1 MEKKE
6 WKGNDVVFVDDRNVN
21 VKYII
26 FKRIVFDDNLLN
38 SKKDIIK
45 FIENFKLEEI
55 LNIEEFKFLV
65 LLKIEEYIKKI
76 YFLEFNLIKLEN

>member
-1 MEKKE
+1 MDK
-6 WKGNDVVFVDDRNVN
+6 
-21 VKYII
+21 
-26 FKRIVFDDNLLN
+26 NL
-38 SKKDIIK
+38 
-45 FIENFKLEEI
+45 KLEEI